1 MTGKVQLPEARG
13 RAVLLFR
20 NMPEGACFSPCRTWR
35 YTLWRRWSDKGST
48 ERFDHDVLFDETQ
61 QMPEE
66 NLRRMVAFIGLN
78 PSTADE
84 HRNDPTITR
93 CINFAKAWGY
103 DGMAMLNLFAFR
115 ATDPRDMKKMATPVG
130 PLNDAAI
137 EYSLKTFGKVVACW
151 GNHGKFKDRSDFIR
165 RRASDHCIEK
175 FGLTKLG
182 EPQHPLY
189 LSADTKPTLWTP

>member
-1 MTGKVQLPEARG
+1 MIGKVQLPITRG
-13 RAVLLFR
+13 FTVPLYR
-20 NMPEGACFSPCRTWR
+20 NMPSGALFSSCRTWR
-35 YTLWRRWSDKGST
+35 YTLWRNWSKFRPAGS
-48 ERFDHDVLFDETQ
+48 RD

-66 NLRRMVAFIGLN
+66 DLRRMVAFIGLN

-84 HRNDPTITR
+84 YRNDPTITR
-93 CINFAKAWGY
+93 CINFAKQWGY

-151 GNHGKFKDRSDFIR
+151 GNHGKFKDRSDFVR